1 MNAIAY
7 RTFFQFID
15 QRSGPSLSL
24 DAADVGLAVMD
35 PAISEA
41 IKSTVDASVG
51 RLTDSLT
58 EEIESRLGSFAQRFS
73 GENGAN
79 VEQAV
84 KKARR
89 ENYTCKR
96 KGNQQQPDH
105 ELEVL
110 DKFDAATSALKNKS
124 YDKVKAALEEGT
136 GIVSKR
142 IKAIKLAD
150 KSEFG
155 WQTVNEY
162 LSDELASDS
171 DDEKRMYRAERRA
184 EKKIK
189 DKRRRQPR
197 PFTCGSSRPTASNV
211 SSNSQRPLASDH
223 AVRKDSNPP
232 RRLGP
237 CFKISI

>member
-1 MNAIAY
+1 MSARSEPTLSSGAVDVSIS
-7 RTFFQFID
+7 TID
-15 QRSGPSLSL
+15 PT
-24 DAADVGLAVMD
+24 
-35 PAISEA
+35 ISEA
-41 IKSTVDASVG
+41 IRSTVAASIG
-51 RLTDSLT
+51 GLADNLTQV
-58 EEIESRLGSFAQRFS
+58 IESRLDSFQQRFS
-73 GENGAN
+73 EENGAT

-96 KGNQQQPDH
+96 KGNQQQLDH

-110 DKFDAATSALKNKS
+110 DKFDEASSALRSKS
-124 YDKVKAALEEGT
+124 YEKVKAALEEGT

-142 IKAIKLAD
+142 IKAIKFAD

-162 LSDELASDS
+162 FSDELASDS

-184 EKKIK
+184 EKKIR
-189 DKRRRQPR
+189 DKRRRQFR
-197 PFTCGSSRPTASNV
+197 PLTRGSSQPTFSKMFANLQRSAS
-211 SSNSQRPLASDH
+211 AGDH
-223 AVRKDSNPP
+223 AARRDAVPP

-237 CFKISI
+237 CFKISV